1 MAFLHAIFD
10 NPFAKK
16 ALAQV
21 AVPNWISDNLKFEQR
36 PYQVEAFKRYIYLE
50 QEDFDEKPK
59 PAIHD

>member
-36 PYQVEAFKRYIYLE
+36 PIS
-50 QEDFDEKPK
+50 
-59 PAIHD
+59 